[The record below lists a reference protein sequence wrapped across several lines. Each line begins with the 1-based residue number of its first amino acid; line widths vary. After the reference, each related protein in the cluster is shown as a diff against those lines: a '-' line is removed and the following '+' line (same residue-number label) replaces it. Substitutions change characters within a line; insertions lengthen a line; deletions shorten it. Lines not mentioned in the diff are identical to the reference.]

1 MKKLHIY
8 TIITDENEVRNF
20 GLAFIKNKNGYT
32 ALEVSDWHTDA
43 PELYREEVMFSQ
55 FKALGI
61 EIVKQPLTPEVAEY
75 ILENS
80 KRIHVSA
87 ENKTIYKYLYKDK
100 RNDDKLF
107 LLHLMAK
114 KELKYR
120 TSYLT
125 LLLTKEDDKMR
136 ARISHDDKE
145 VFNKI
150 LEDNCFIESS
160 RLNSF
165 LGDYQFEYWNMKR
178 ASK

>member
-20 GLAFIKNKNGYT
+20 GLAFIKNNNGYT

-61 EIVKQPLTPEVAEY
+61 EIVKQPLTSEVAEY

-87 ENKTIYKYLYKDK
+87 ANKTLYKYLYKD
-100 RNDDKLF
+100 RSNDDKLF
-107 LLHLMAK
+107 LLHLMVK
-114 KELKYR
+114 KELKYK

-125 LLLTKEDDKMR
+125 LLLTKEEDKMI
-136 ARISHDDKE
+136 ARILHDDKE
-145 VFNKI
+145 VFNEI
-150 LEDNCFIESS
+150 LEDDCFIESS

-165 LGDYQFEYWNMKR
+165 LGDYKFEYWNMKR

>member
-8 TIITDENEVRNF
+8 TITTDENEVRNI
-20 GLAFIKNKNGYT
+20 GLGFIKNKDGYT

-43 PELYREEVMFSQ
+43 PELYREEIMFSQ

-87 ENKTIYKYLYKDK
+87 ANKTLHKYLYRDSS
-100 RNDDKLF
+100 NDDKLF

-125 LLLTKEDDKMR
+125 LLLTKEDKIR
-136 ARISHDDKE
+136 LRILHDDKE
-145 VFNKI
+145 IFNEI
-150 LEDNCFIESS
+150 LEDDCFIESS

-165 LGDYQFEYWNMKR
+165 LADYQFEYWNMKR

>member
-20 GLAFIKNKNGYT
+20 GLAFIKNRDCYT

-87 ENKTIYKYLYKDK
+87 ENKTLYKYLYKDI
-100 RNDDKLF
+100 RNNDKLISF
-107 LLHLMAK
+107 
-114 KELKYR
+114 
-120 TSYLT
+120 
-125 LLLTKEDDKMR
+125 MR
-136 ARISHDDKE
+136 R
-145 VFNKI
+145 
-150 LEDNCFIESS
+150 CFQIV
-160 RLNSF
+160 
-165 LGDYQFEYWNMKR
+165 MKQ
-178 ASK
+178 